1 MRVRTM
7 AAAALLVGAGA
18 SGAAA
23 QTINQSVSTG
33 ATGTVEVHAVSG
45 QVRVTGWGRNQV
57 QVTGNLSGGG
67 ERVEVEEEGGS
78 VVVRVTYPRG
88 RHWSGGHNNNR
99 GTQLDVRV
107 PARKSV
113 EINVVSANIAV
124 EGVDGSVEAH
134 SVSGGIRVANSRART
149 VSAHTRSGTV
159 DVTADADRV
168 EAASVSGT
176 VTVAGTVRDRV
187 EANSVSGIV
196 RVTATA
202 GAVEAGSVSGGVEV
216 ASMRGRAEVHSV
228 SGDVRVTGRNLSG
241 SFQTVSG
248 EITISG
254 DLARGGNLELTTHSG
269 DVVLMLPGGTSAEV
283 DFTTFSGGI
292 EADYPG
298 ARVERQSRREARVL
312 IGGGGGTRVRAQT
325 FSGDVRLERR

>member
-7 AAAALLVGAGA
+7 AAALALLGA
-18 SGAAA
+18 SATGAAA
-23 QTINQSVSTG
+23 QTINQTVSTS
-33 ATGTVEVHAVSG
+33 ASGTVEVHAVSG

-57 QVTGNLSGGG
+57 QVTGSLSGAG
-67 ERVEVEEEGGS
+67 ERVEVEDEGGN

-88 RHWSGGHNNNR
+88 RHWSGGHNNR
-99 GTQLDVRV
+99 GTQLDVRI

-113 EINVVSANIAV
+113 EINVVSANITV
-124 EGVDGSVEAH
+124 EGVDGNVEAH
-134 SVSGGIRVANSRART
+134 SVSGGVRVANSRARS
-149 VSAHTRSGTV
+149 VGAHTRSGSV
-159 DVTADADRV
+159 DVNADADRV
-168 EAASVSGT
+168 EAASVSGA

-196 RVTATA
+196 RVTAAA
-202 GAVEAGSVSGGVEV
+202 GAVEVGSVSGGVEV
-216 ASMRGRAEVHSV
+216 SSMRGRAEVHSV

-254 DLARGGNLELTTHSG
+254 DLARGGDLELTTHSG
-269 DVVLMLPGGTSAEV
+269 DVVLNLPGGTSAEV
-283 DFTTFSGGI
+283 DFSTFSGGI
-292 EADYPG
+292 QADYPG
-298 ARVERQSRREARVL
+298 ARLVRQSRREARVT